1 MEIIE
6 KENIAIDAK
15 KAEAILGIYPSD
27 MVESFERQL
36 SEDALNTENV
46 PGYTQHFVNLAA
58 REKVGKPHPW
68 VPVTGT
74 AAKKIG
80 DLTLCFTREEV
91 TRKVKEKNW
100 NKGIGKLIKENN
112 SRREEL
118 ERTYHDTD
126 GRIKTEF
133 KTTGPFSILDNPPEY
148 KTRKRSY
155 SYSK

>member
-6 KENIAIDAK
+6 KENVATDAK

-58 REKVGKPHPW
+58 REKAGKPHPW

-74 AAKKIG
+74 AAKKVG
-80 DLTLCFTREEV
+80 DLTLCFSREEV
-91 TRKVKEKNW
+91 TQKIKEKNW
-100 NKGIGKLIKENN
+100 NKGIGKIIKENN
-112 SRREEL
+112 LRREEL
-118 ERTYHDTD
+118 ERTYQDTD

-133 KTTGPFSILDNPPEY
+133 KTTGPLSILDNPPEY